1 VIVWIPR
8 VEAGTV
14 NNFQRGEF
22 IVTFALMAGAWV
34 VTNFYDDTHLRM
46 TAPAAH
52 R

>member
-1 VIVWIPR
+1 VA
-8 VEAGTV
+8 AGTV

-22 IVTFALMAGAWV
+22 IVTFALMAGGWV
-34 VTNFYDDTHLRM
+34 VTNSYGDTHLRI